1 MVISDRTK
9 SKIDELVFGVAN
21 YMVEQGI
28 NGGYIDI
35 DQLVSFGRFLD
46 AVASLQQTLTHQT
59 ININI
64 PEIKA
69 HQTADK
75 AIIDAIAKYLENEL
89 KRDFGRDLA

>member
-1 MVISDRTK
+1 MVISDSTK

-21 YMVEQGI
+21 YMVKQGI
-28 NGGYIDI
+28 NEGYIDL

-69 HQTADK
+69 HQTAD
-75 AIIDAIAKYLENEL
+75 LN
-89 KRDFGRDLA
+89 DFGRDLA

>member
-1 MVISDRTK
+1 MVISDSTK

-21 YMVEQGI
+21 YMVKQGI
-28 NGGYIDI
+28 NEGYIDL

-64 PEIKA
+64 PEI
-69 HQTADK
+69 
-75 AIIDAIAKYLENEL
+75 DAIAKHLDNEL